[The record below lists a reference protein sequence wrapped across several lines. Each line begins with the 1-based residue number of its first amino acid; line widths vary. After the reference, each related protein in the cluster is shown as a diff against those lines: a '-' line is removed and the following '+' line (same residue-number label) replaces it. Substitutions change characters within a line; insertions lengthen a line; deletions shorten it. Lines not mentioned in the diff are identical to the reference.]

1 MRNGPGFTSIPHV
14 TKPTRSTLVL
24 LRFPFFFFLAP
35 VFLSALA
42 TSPRLNPGKAVAAF
56 LVIHFLLYPASN
68 GFNSYYDRDE
78 GSIGGIKKPPLVTP
92 DLLWVSLALDILAL
106 ALGFIISAWFVLYLF
121 LYGLG
126 SKAYSWDRIRL
137 KRYPVWSWLSV
148 GIGQGAATFIASYG
162 AINDLGFRDLLDP
175 RLLIPA
181 GLIGVIL
188 LGVYP
193 LTQVYQHEE
202 DKSQGVTS
210 FSMLVGIRGT
220 FLVSS
225 SCLAVGGIGFALYF
239 SGLFSVLAG
248 IVFLGFMAP
257 VLACFMLWLVRVF
270 ADPAAADWKNA
281 MRMNL
286 VASACMNL
294 CFILMFVA
302 ARSGFL
308 TRS

>member
-1 MRNGPGFTSIPHV
+1 MGNAAGPASRTNIL
-14 TKPTRSTLVL
+14 KPTRSTLVL

-42 TSPRLNPGKAVAAF
+42 ISPGVNPAKAVAAF
-56 LVIHFLLYPASN
+56 LIIHFLLYPASN

-78 GSIGGIKKPPLVTP
+78 GSIGGISKPPLVTP
-92 DLLWVSLALDILAL
+92 DLLWVALALDALAL
-106 ALGFIISAWFVLYLF
+106 ALGFLVSAWFVLYLF

-137 KRYPVWSWLSV
+137 KRFPVWSWLSV

-162 AINDLGFRDLLDP
+162 AINNLPLRDLLDS

-202 DKSQGVTS
+202 DRSQGVTS

-220 FLVSS
+220 FLVSG
-225 SCLAVGGIGFALYF
+225 SCLAAGGIGFALYF
-239 SGLFSVLAG
+239 SGLFSVLVG

-257 VLACFMLWLVRVF
+257 VLAFFMLWLVRVF

-286 VASACMNL
+286 AASACMNL

-302 ARSGFL
+302 ARAGIL